1 MPCTITQ
8 GRSVPCKSGVGG
20 LKTIYFA
27 DYGTLGAAAD
37 SASKDPFNADFN
49 GQIDTFASLTGSSP
63 SSSGVLKQFDVKGN
77 SSLETAI
84 NSSRENGTTFY
95 ESTLNITLTF
105 LEKATQEEI
114 KLISHARPHV
124 FVEDYNG
131 NYFVLGLEHGC
142 EVTGGSIVSGA
153 AMGDLS
159 GFTLTLVSQERI
171 PPPFVLSTE
180 VTNNADTDQI
190 TPN

>member
-1 MPCTITQ
+1 MACTLTT
-8 GRSVPCKSGVGG
+8 GRKVPCKSAVGG
-20 LKTIYFA
+20 LKTVYFA
-27 DYGTLGAAAD
+27 DYGTLGAATISGGEVTAL
-37 SASKDPFNADFN
+37 A
-49 GQIDTFASLTGSSP
+49 GSP
-63 SSSGVLKQFDVKGN
+63 ALFQFDIKGN

-95 ESTLNITLTF
+95 ESTLNLTLTF
-105 LEKATQEEI
+105 LEKATQEEL
-114 KLISHARPHV
+114 KLIAHARPHV

-131 NYFVLGLEHGC
+131 NYFVMGLEHGA

-159 GFTLTLVSQERI
+159 GFTLTMVAQETA
-171 PPPFVLSTE
+171 PPYFITGTV
-180 VTNNADTDQI
+180 VTGDASATQI

>member
-1 MPCTITQ
+1 MACTLTT
-8 GRSVPCKSGVGG
+8 GRKVPCKSAVGG
-20 LKTIYFA
+20 LKTVYFA
-27 DYGTLGAAAD
+27 DYGTLGTAT
-37 SASKDPFNADFN
+37 
-49 GQIDTFASLTGSSP
+49 ITGGEVTALAGSP
-63 SSSGVLKQFDVKGN
+63 ALFQFDIKGN

-95 ESTLNITLTF
+95 ESTLNLTLTF
-105 LEKATQEEI
+105 LEKATQEEL
-114 KLISHARPHV
+114 KLIAHARPHV

-131 NYFVLGLEHGC
+131 NYFVMGLEHGA

-159 GFTLTLVSQERI
+159 GFTLTMVAQETA
-171 PPPFVLSTE
+171 PPYFITGSV
-180 VTNNADTDQI
+180 VTGDASATQI